1 MHPGTLTLNQLS
13 IHEPSILTL
22 GEASNSEVLQM
33 ACLSANMT
41 TGEAID
47 TVLVS
52 SFPGNAKLWKEH
64 TRTK

>member
-1 MHPGTLTLNQLS
+1 M
-13 IHEPSILTL
+13 LTL
-22 GEASNSEVLQM
+22 GGISTQEALRW

-64 TRTK
+64 TRTR